1 MNPAA
6 LVRALDEA
14 RQRLIPID
22 EVDSWAGGRVRRIV
36 MRKMIIMLLA
46 GGAGLTACAMDPAP
60 VRPATAAEAAAA
72 CGSYGYVD
80 VNNDGFISGDEWN
93 TYRTSTYSFWDT
105 DRDGRID
112 RDEFEHCWR
121 AGGFYRTAYYNPD
134 YWTHYWT
141 AFDAN
146 NDGFLSSDEYW
157 SATAWSRI
165 DANGNGRIDANEW
178 VWWPM

>member
-1 MNPAA
+1 
-6 LVRALDEA
+6 
-14 RQRLIPID
+14 
-22 EVDSWAGGRVRRIV
+22 
-36 MRKMIIMLLA
+36 MRKMIILLLA
-46 GGAGLTACAMDPAP
+46 SGAALTACAMEPAP
-60 VRPATAAEAAAA
+60 VRPATAAEAAAV

-80 VNNDGFISGDEWN
+80 ANNDGFISGDEWN

-112 RDEFEHCWR
+112 RDEFERCWR
-121 AGGFYRTAYYNPD
+121 AGGFYRSAYYNPD

-141 AFDAN
+141 GFDAN

-157 SATAWSRI
+157 SATAWGRI
-165 DANGNGRIDANEW
+165 DANGNGRIDENEW